1 MKKQKRRVLSLLLA
15 VLVTLTMIPASFAAD
30 DLDGHWSQDAM
41 ETWVDYGVIKGYEDG
56 SVRPDK
62 SITRGELAVML
73 DRIMSY
79 QNKSSNNF
87 NDLGD
92 S

>member
-41 ETWVDYGVIKGYEDG
+41 ETWVD
-56 SVRPDK
+56 
-62 SITRGELAVML
+62 
-73 DRIMSY
+73 
-79 QNKSSNNF
+79 
-87 NDLGD
+87 
-92 S
+92 